1 MWLMWS
7 ISSSKP
13 KKNIYF
19 FFIEMG
25 NALNLVAMYHSG
37 TLLNT
42 ATFSN
47 STVFEMNLYFSFST
61 HTSNYWNGL
70 SV

>member
-1 MWLMWS
+1 
-7 ISSSKP
+7 
-13 KKNIYF
+13 
-19 FFIEMG
+19 MG

-47 STVFEMNLYFSFST
+47 STVFEMNLCFSFLT

>member
-1 MWLMWS
+1 
-7 ISSSKP
+7 
-13 KKNIYF
+13 
-19 FFIEMG
+19 MG

-47 STVFEMNLYFSFST
+47 STVFEMNLYFSFLT